1 MQLHFLAPNPA
12 PTALT
17 RDDRYTPAWLVAAA
31 RQALGGWIA
40 LDPASSLVA
49 QTVVQADRYYT
60 LVEDGL
66 AAPWAGT
73 VFLNPP
79 YSNPLPWVVRLLW
92 HQEQDAV
99 PAAVV
104 LTGCAASPRWAQ
116 LLAGRATAVCYPTR
130 RVNFWPRRPTDNGN
144 AGDNLIWYLG
154 PDCARFAA
162 AFAAY
167 GVVR

>member
-1 MQLHFLAPNPA
+1 MQLHLLAPDPTPA
-12 PTALT
+12 TLT

-31 RQALGGWIA
+31 RQALGQIA
-40 LDPASSLVA
+40 LDPASSHLA
-49 QTVVQADRYYT
+49 QTVVQAERFYT
-60 LVEDGL
+60 PAEDGL

-79 YSNPLPWVVRLLW
+79 YSNPLPWVARLLW
-92 HQEQDAV
+92 HYDQGAV

-116 LLAGRATAVCYPTR
+116 LLAGRAAAICYPAR
-130 RVNFWPRRPTDNGN
+130 RVNFWPRRPSDNGN
-144 AGDNLIWYLG
+144 AGDNLVWYLG
-154 PDCARFAA
+154 PDRDRFAA

-167 GVVR
+167 GVVH